1 MGAFEQRTAVAASH
15 WDVMV
20 PCCTAAI
27 CSKCLGFEGTGG
39 VQVEGVGDGS
49 LVSAENPPNVGTCSP
64 SRLRVAQEYVPVSK
78 RFHWAL
84 VALLANRCRSG
95 FSGGVSPA
103 PRERRR
109 SSCEVQGEHWR
120 SSGRAGT
127 PWMLWDPCS
136 PEREPQ
142 NIHKGDGWLHI
153 WVGIKGMK
161 VWLGMTGM
169 IEWFTMVHFYTWD
182 LRS

>member
-1 MGAFEQRTAVAASH
+1 MEFFTVLLTVLLLSIFWDKKKLGQALGAFEQRTAVAASH

-109 SSCEVQGEHWR
+109 SSCEVQGEH
-120 SSGRAGT
+120 
-127 PWMLWDPCS
+127 
-136 PEREPQ
+136 
-142 NIHKGDGWLHI
+142 
-153 WVGIKGMK
+153 
-161 VWLGMTGM
+161 
-169 IEWFTMVHFYTWD
+169 
-182 LRS
+182 

>member
-1 MGAFEQRTAVAASH
+1 MGGRLKSFGVKGVGPLGIYFGSGVFEMLLTVLLLTFCFWGKKLGQALGAFEQRTAVAASH

-39 VQVEGVGDGS
+39 VQVEGFGDGS

-64 SRLRVAQEYVPVSK
+64 SRLCVAQEYVPVSK

-95 FSGGVSPA
+95 FSGGVGPA

-109 SSCEVQGEHWR
+109 SSCEVQGE
-120 SSGRAGT
+120 
-127 PWMLWDPCS
+127 
-136 PEREPQ
+136 
-142 NIHKGDGWLHI
+142 
-153 WVGIKGMK
+153 
-161 VWLGMTGM
+161 
-169 IEWFTMVHFYTWD
+169 Y
-182 LRS
+182 

>member
-1 MGAFEQRTAVAASH
+1 MLLLTFCFLGLKKLGQALGAFEQRTAVAASH

-64 SRLRVAQEYVPVSK
+64 SRLCVAQEYVPVSK

-109 SSCEVQGEHWR
+109 SSCEVQGEH
-120 SSGRAGT
+120 
-127 PWMLWDPCS
+127 
-136 PEREPQ
+136 
-142 NIHKGDGWLHI
+142 
-153 WVGIKGMK
+153 
-161 VWLGMTGM
+161 
-169 IEWFTMVHFYTWD
+169 
-182 LRS
+182 